1 MIIYCKKL
9 LTKISFVRIILVT
22 LTNEVIF
29 LKNYSLTG
37 HFLALF
43 TAIIWGTTFVSTK
56 YLLNVFS
63 PVEILFIR
71 FLVGFVS
78 LCLIYPHDLLHF
90 NKKHELYFAA
100 AGLTGITLYYLLE
113 NIALTYTL
121 ASNVGIIVSVSPF
134 FTAFLAHIFLTNES
148 LRPSFLLGFL
158 FAIAGIIMISL
169 NGNATL
175 HLNPLG
181 DILAVLAAF
190 VWAIYSIITKQISLM
205 NYNMITATR
214 KMFFYGLLFM
224 LPIAWQQN
232 IAIDFSLFNKA
243 DYLFNL
249 LFLSIGASAICFITW
264 NMAIARLGAT
274 NCSAYIYLIP
284 IVTIITA
291 LLFINEKITIITA
304 CGCLLTLSG
313 LLISENKFHFPVRKK
328 SLH

>member
-1 MIIYCKKL
+1 M
-9 LTKISFVRIILVT
+9 SIILVT
-22 LTNEVIF
+22 LIINEVIF
-29 LKNYSLTG
+29 LKDYRLTG
-37 HFLALF
+37 HILALF

-56 YLLNVFS
+56 YLLTVFS

-71 FLVGFVS
+71 FLVGFIS
-78 LCLIYPHDLLHF
+78 LCLIYPHDLLNF
-90 NKKHELYFAA
+90 NKKHELYFAT

-113 NIALTYTL
+113 NIALTYTF

-134 FTAFLAHIFLTNES
+134 FTAFLAHIFLSNEH
-148 LRPSFLLGFL
+148 LRPAFLLGFL
-158 FAIAGIIMISL
+158 FAIIGIIMISL
-169 NGNATL
+169 NANAAF

-232 IAIDFSLFNKA
+232 ISIDLSLFKNTG
-243 DYLFNL
+243 YLFNI

-291 LLFINEKITIITA
+291 LLFLNEKLTVITA

-313 LLISENKFHFPVRKK
+313 LLISENKFHFSVRKK